1 MRSQLRRHVPTKT
14 IVELSCP
21 TPLPAKDTILLGHG
35 SGGKLSAELIR
46 DVFLPAFQNP
56 VLARLDDQAIVNVN
70 GQRLAIT
77 TDSFVVK
84 PLFFPGGDIGSL
96 AVHGTVN
103 DLAMGGATP
112 LFLSA
117 AFIIEEGFSMDELRR
132 VVNSLRRAAS
142 EAGVQVI
149 TGDTKVVEKGK
160 GDGLFINTTGI
171 GLVPDG
177 VDLSAD
183 RARPGDKVILS
194 GSIGD
199 HGIAILAQRE
209 GLEFETQIQS
219 DSAALHTLVA
229 EMLGVTREIRCMR
242 DPTRGGV
249 SSTLNEIAQQSRG
262 WNRTA
267 GKFPSDPRTS
277 PRRLRVARPRS
288 SLRGERRQ
296 VDRNRGTRGCRSG
309 AAGDAASSLRS
320 RGSDH
325 RHSNEKERGARDHE
339 NSVRNDSR
347 CGHAGGGPTASHLL
361 VGMHYVSKDS
371 IFSSAIQQA
380 SSFSGR
386 FTQSISDSGAIQFTQ
401 DCCDRLIQHR
411 FHMLAQA
418 AAGLAGFGGDS
429 HQQ

>member
-1 MRSQLRRHVPTKT
+1 MSTKT
-14 IVELSCP
+14 HAEINFELSCP

-46 DVFLPAFQNP
+46 DIFLPAFQNP

-70 GQRLAIT
+70 GQRLALT

-112 LFLSA
+112 LFLSV

-132 VVNSLRRAAS
+132 VVNSLRQAAA
-142 EAGVQVI
+142 EVGVQIV

-171 GLVPDG
+171 GLVPEG

-183 RARPGDKVILS
+183 RARSGDKVLVS

-209 GLEFETQIQS
+209 GLEFETAFKTKIQS

-229 EMLGVTREIRCMR
+229 RLLAVTRDIRCMR

-249 SSTLNEIAQQSRG
+249 SSTLNEIAERSRVG
-262 WNRTA
+262 IE
-267 GKFPSDPRTS
+267 
-277 PRRLRVARPRS
+277 LEES
-288 SLRGERRQ
+288 SLPIHEEVRGACELLGLDPLY
-296 VDRNRGTRGCRSG
+296 VANEGKLIAIVAPE
-309 AAGDAASSLRS
+309 AAGVVLQAMRNHPL
-320 RGSDH
+320 G
-325 RHSNEKERGARDHE
+325 KEAQIIGTVKKE
-339 NSVRNDSR
+339 N
-347 CGHAGGGPTASHLL
+347 AGL
-361 VGMHYVSKDS
+361 VTMRTPFGTTRIVD
-371 IFSSAIQQA
+371 
-380 SSFSGR
+380 
-386 FTQSISDSGAIQFTQ
+386 
-401 DCCDRLIQHR
+401 
-411 FHMLAQA
+411 MLA
-418 AAGLAGFGGDS
+418 GD
-429 HQQ
+429 QLPRIC